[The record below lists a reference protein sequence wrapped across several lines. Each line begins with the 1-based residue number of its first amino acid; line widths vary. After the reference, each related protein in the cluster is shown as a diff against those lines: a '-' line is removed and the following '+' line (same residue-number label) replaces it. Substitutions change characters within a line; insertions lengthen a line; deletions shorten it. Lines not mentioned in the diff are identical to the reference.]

1 MKLSN
6 FVTVRSSYTRS
17 VNLERDLSSRE
28 VSRPYVPTSR
38 ALQTIS
44 RVLDTLN
51 DNPACRSWALIG
63 PYGSGKSAFGLF
75 LSNLLGNPM
84 HQAVQTA
91 RSELAIASKATSER
105 LDAAIA
111 ESSGFCIITATGSP
125 EPLVLRIARAICAAA
140 EDFLRAKRGRGYRF
154 VRDLRIAIDRDEVTV
169 SRLVG
174 WLAELQSAVANHG
187 GRGVLIVIDELG
199 KFLEYE
205 ARHRNGT
212 DIYLLQAIAE
222 HAAEGNRAPLLLVA
236 MLHQAFEQYF
246 AGLGGQLKNEW
257 KKVQG
262 RFESVPY
269 LESTEQVLRIV
280 CSAIGAEFSPAAVER
295 ISASSTRAAKAI
307 MNAGA
312 APTGVVEQDLA
323 EIFQGAYPL
332 HPVSLLILPVL
343 CQRVAQ
349 NERTLFS
356 YLGSSEAH
364 GFQSALE
371 STELLD
377 RLPLPYV
384 FPWEIYEYF
393 VLSEPGLVTDQ
404 STHRRWAEVVTA
416 IERLGEPVG
425 PVARLLKTIGVLNIA
440 GAQGGLKASKE
451 LLKLCYE
458 PRADGLNIKFESA
471 LAALLDRSIVTLRKF
486 NGEYRVWQGSDFDLE
501 AALAEQ
507 VQQLGYVEVAQLL
520 NERDALPVV
529 VGRRHV
535 IQTGAVRHVRPVF
548 VGSPNALTKY
558 ISDQP
563 VVLVCLAESKEAQ
576 SSFVSALAELSD
588 APQAIA
594 VVLTNGQLL
603 RSAVLEVI
611 ALQRIQRA
619 SPELANDPIAMRELR
634 DRLAIATDR
643 EDRLL
648 KTVLNEPGTSSWW
661 WRGQEHTSVNKRR
674 LQELMSLVLDETYR
688 FTPRIHNELINADR
702 PSPTAIAARNKLV
715 SAMLAS
721 SQQEDLGIEKFPAEK
736 AMYRSV
742 LRATGLHVATG
753 QSWAFVDPAAN
764 ETNLRPTWDL
774 FEHYLQLSE
783 NEPLLV
789 SSLFDALS
797 APPYGLKRGLLPI
810 LLVALL
816 ITRSDEIAVFEEGQF
831 SPFLTQDVVER
842 IIRSPSIFSV
852 RRFKTDRAKEQL
864 FRIYI
869 EAAAPLSDVPRRL
882 NLVAAAKPFAR
893 FMMNLP
899 DFSRRTRSVST
910 AAQTIRDA
918 FFSSK
923 SPAQLLFYRVPEA
936 LGYPSPIDG
945 VNDEN
950 VIAMFRKDLQAALL
964 ELRVAYHRVLDRL
977 LNQIRQTFF
986 LENRLPLQD
995 VRDRLKG
1002 RFSGLSEYTIDV
1014 QGLRAFIGRLT
1025 DPHGDETQW
1034 LVSLGSFLAR
1044 KPPEKWSDDD
1054 VAAAD
1059 YRLVE
1064 FTKRLRDVET
1074 LRVHYE
1080 RRTDAPRDLE
1090 LILLKS
1096 ISQARGE
1103 SELLVAVDANSRAAV
1118 EDVRSRIVAALG
1130 ALENSELAK
1139 AALALVVEQLSNA
1152 ERSDPQPDFDA
1163 NKPHEGDAHA

>member
-17 VNLERDLSSRE
+17 VNLERDLGSRN

-38 ALQTIS
+38 ALQTVS
-44 RVLDTLN
+44 RVLDTL
-51 DNPACRSWALIG
+51 DESPTCRSWALIG

-75 LSNLLGNPM
+75 LSNLLGNPS
-84 HQAVQTA
+84 HRAVQAA
-91 RSELAIASKATSER
+91 RSELASASEETRKR
-105 LDAAIA
+105 LDDAMA
-111 ESSGFCIITATGSP
+111 ESVGLCVITATGSP
-125 EPLVLRIARAICAAA
+125 EPLVLRFARALCAAA
-140 EDFLRAKRGRGYRF
+140 EEFLRPKRGRGYRF
-154 VRDLRIAIDRDEVTV
+154 VRDLRLAIDQDDVTV
-169 SRLVG
+169 SNLVG
-174 WLAELQSAVANHG
+174 WLGDLQSAVAKNG

-222 HAAEGNRAPLLLVA
+222 HAAEGSRAPLLLVV

-257 KKVQG
+257 KKIQG

-269 LESTEQVLRIV
+269 LETTEQVLRIV
-280 CSAIGAEFSPAAVER
+280 RSAISSEFSPLAVKR
-295 ISASSTRAAKAI
+295 ISASSARAAKAI
-307 MNAGA
+307 LHAGA
-312 APTGVVEQDLA
+312 APPGVAEQDLSD
-323 EIFQGAYPL
+323 IFRGAFPL
-332 HPVSLLILPVL
+332 HPVALLMLPVL

-356 YLGSSEAH
+356 YLGSSEPH
-364 GFQSALE
+364 GFQS
-371 STELLD
+371 SLD
-377 RLPLPYV
+377 TIEMSDGTSLPHVL
-384 FPWEIYEYF
+384 PWEIYEYF

-416 IERLGEPVG
+416 VERLGEPVG

-451 LLKLCYE
+451 LLELCYE
-458 PRADGLNIKFESA
+458 PNADGLSVEFEAA
-471 LAALLDRSIVTLRKF
+471 LATLLDRSIITLRKF

-501 AALAEQ
+501 SALAEQ
-507 VQQLGYVEVAQLL
+507 MQQLGHVEVAQLL
-520 NERDALPVV
+520 NDRQALSVV

-535 IQTGAVRHVRPVF
+535 IQTGAVRHLRPMF
-548 VGSPNALTKY
+548 VGAPNGLAKY
-558 ISDQP
+558 IGEQP
-563 VVLVCLAESKEAQ
+563 VVLVCLAESKEAETKFI
-576 SSFVSALAELSD
+576 SDLSKLRGV
-588 APQAIA
+588 PQVIA
-594 VVLTNGQLL
+594 VVLSDGQLL

-611 ALQRIQRA
+611 ALERIQRA
-619 SPELANDPIAMRELR
+619 SPELASDPIAMRELR
-634 DRLAIATDR
+634 DRLAIALDR

-648 KTVLNEPGTSSWW
+648 KSVLDEPSTSAWW
-661 WRGQEHTSVNKRR
+661 WKGKQYTAVTKRR

-702 PSPTAIAARNKLV
+702 PSSTAIAARNKLV
-715 SAMLAS
+715 NAMLVS
-721 SQQEDLGIEKFPAEK
+721 SHEEDLGIEKFPAEK

-753 QSWAFVDPAAN
+753 ESWAFGDPPAN
-764 ETNLRPTWDL
+764 ETNLHHTWDAIE
-774 FEHYLQLSE
+774 EHLKSSE
-783 NEPLLV
+783 IEPLLV
-789 SSLFDALS
+789 SSLYDALS

-810 LLVALL
+810 LLMALL
-816 ITRSDEIAVFEEGQF
+816 VARSDEIGIFESGQF
-831 SPFLTQDVVER
+831 SPFLTKDLVER
-842 IIRSPSIFSV
+842 IIKAPWTFSIQ
-852 RRFKTDRAKEQL
+852 RFRTDQRKEQL

-869 EAAAPLSDVPRRL
+869 EASAPLADVPRRL
-882 NLVAAAKPFAR
+882 NLVAAAKPLAQFL
-893 FMMNLP
+893 MNLP
-899 DFSRRTRSVST
+899 DFSKRTRSVSL
-910 AAQTIRDA
+910 AAQTIREA
-918 FFSSK
+918 FFASK
-923 SPAQLLFYRVPEA
+923 SPSQLLFYRIPEA
-936 LGYPSPIDG
+936 LGYSELMSA
-945 VNDEN
+945 VNDEDM
-950 VIAMFRKDLQAALL
+950 IASFRRDLQAALL

-977 LNQIRQTFF
+977 HTQIKHTFY
-986 LENRLPLQD
+986 LDKHLPLHD

-1002 RFSGLSEYTIDV
+1002 RFSGLADYTIDV

-1044 KPPEKWSDDD
+1044 KPPEKWTDDD
-1054 VAAAD
+1054 VAAAE

-1096 ISQARGE
+1096 ISQTRGE
-1103 SELLVAVDANSRAAV
+1103 SELLVAMDASSRAAV
-1118 EDVRSRIVAALG
+1118 EDVRSRIVTALG
-1130 ALENSELAK
+1130 ALDNSELAK
-1139 AALALVVEQLSNA
+1139 AALALVVEQLSGA
-1152 ERSDPQPDFDA
+1152 ERLDVRHDVDA
-1163 NKPHEGDAHA
+1163 TESHGGDAHA